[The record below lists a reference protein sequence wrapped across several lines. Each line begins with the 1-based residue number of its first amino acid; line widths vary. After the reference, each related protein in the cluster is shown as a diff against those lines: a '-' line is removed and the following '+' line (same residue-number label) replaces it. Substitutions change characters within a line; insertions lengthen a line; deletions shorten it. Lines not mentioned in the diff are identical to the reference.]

1 MLEKPPAQKARV
13 GDPNAMK
20 PFAIAGIQMHLNHG
34 SNVLAMRQ
42 RLDLTMH
49 LYPWVQ
55 MVMFSELAAFGPLLQ
70 HAQPLPGTVEADFQE
85 IARHH
90 RIWLVNGSMYERREG
105 GIFNTTSVINPEGE
119 IVGRYRKMFP
129 FRPLEQGV
137 QAGSEFLAFD
147 IEGVGKFGVLNC
159 YDIWFPETSRQLT
172 AMGVEVILHPVMT
185 HTIDRDVDIAISHA
199 TSSMM
204 QCYVFDVNGLGAGG
218 NGQSCVFD
226 PSGRALYRGDAT
238 EQIIPIEI
246 DMEQVSRSRER
257 GIRGL
262 GQMSKAF
269 RDRPVNFPVYEKG
282 FDTTYLDSLG
292 PLATPRR
299 VDEAPPANVK
309 TLPVRRSFVK

>member
-1 MLEKPPAQKARV
+1 
-13 GDPNAMK
+13 MK

-85 IARHH
+85 MARHH

-129 FRPLEQGV
+129 FRPLELGV

-246 DMEQVSRSRER
+246 DMEQVARSRER

-269 RDRPVNFPVYEKG
+269 RDRPANFPVYEKG
-282 FDTTYLDSLG
+282 FDTGYLDSLG

>member
-1 MLEKPPAQKARV
+1 
-13 GDPNAMK
+13 MK
-20 PFAIAGIQMHLNHG
+20 PFAIAGIQMNLAHG
-34 SNVLAMRQ
+34 SNIDAMRQ
-42 RLDLTMH
+42 RIDLTMH

-55 MVMFSELAAFGPLLQ
+55 MVMFSELAVHGPLLQ
-70 HAQPLPGTVEADFQE
+70 YAQPLPGAAEAAFQDM
-85 IARHH
+85 ARHH

-119 IVGRYRKMFP
+119 ITGRYRKMFP
-129 FRPLEQGV
+129 FLPLEQGV
-137 QAGSEFLAFD
+137 QPGTEFFTFD
-147 IEGVGKFGVLNC
+147 VPEAGKFGILNC

-199 TSSMM
+199 TSAMM

-226 PSGRALYRGDAT
+226 PSGRALYKGDTT

-246 DMEQVSRSRER
+246 DMEQVRRSRER

-262 GQMSKAF
+262 GQMAKSF
-269 RDRPVNFPVYEKG
+269 RDRPASFPVYGKG

-292 PLATPRR
+292 PLAAPRR
-299 VDEAPPANVK
+299 VDAPAPANVK
-309 TLPVRRSFVK
+309 TLPVRRSFVT

>member
-1 MLEKPPAQKARV
+1 
-13 GDPNAMK
+13 
-20 PFAIAGIQMHLNHG
+20 
-34 SNVLAMRQ
+34 
-42 RLDLTMH
+42 
-49 LYPWVQ
+49 
-55 MVMFSELAAFGPLLQ
+55 
-70 HAQPLPGTVEADFQE
+70 
-85 IARHH
+85 
-90 RIWLVNGSMYERREG
+90 
-105 GIFNTTSVINPEGE
+105 
-119 IVGRYRKMFP
+119 
-129 FRPLEQGV
+129 
-137 QAGSEFLAFD
+137 
-147 IEGVGKFGVLNC
+147 
-159 YDIWFPETSRQLT
+159 
-172 AMGVEVILHPVMT
+172 MGVEVILHPVMT

-246 DMEQVSRSRER
+246 DMEQVARSRER